1 MRYFILVLCV
11 LLSGCS
17 STTLI
22 EEPGMEGYVVKKE
35 GNRILVVDSVPKD
48 YSSSGG
54 VQEFYNAIWFSNA
67 PAEATLGQKVKVW
80 FDVVAESYPG
90 QSEVKQ
96 IKILSSKQPDKA
108 DLNESEAISKALIAK
123 VINENEIPIIKSA
136 EYHVDKDMWN
146 IEIKQ
151 GVESVVVKVGD

>member
-1 MRYFILVLCV
+1 MKYFTLVLCV
-11 LLSGCS
+11 LLFGCS
-17 STTLI
+17 STAFI
-22 EEPGMEGYVVKKE
+22 EEPGIEGYVVKKE

-48 YSSSGG
+48 FSSTGG

-67 PAEATLGQKVKVW
+67 PAEAVLGQRVQVW

-96 IKILSSKQPDKA
+96 IKILSSKQPNNA
-108 DLNESEAISKALIAK
+108 DLNEAEAIGKALIAK
-123 VINENEIPIIKSA
+123 VINENKIPIIKSA

-151 GVESVVVKVGD
+151 GEESVVVKVGD